1 MDEDRVRIPAPR
13 RHSSRRSRASERERQ
28 TMSEGSP
35 PVSPSTDGRPE
46 MGSGDDDPLVGPSG
60 DLGGPPIPGG
70 QPMTGYDEDGVDL
83 AGGGM
88 DPDHPLLARAQA
100 ALRKQLEDRKRDVE
114 ERIRE
119 KEAELNVRPRPRS
132 PASAESRSFVPSV
145 PIWTPAPDPPRSPHH
160 PAQKEKKRR
169 EAVGVELYG
178 VQQNLGKL
186 QQQLDRTVED
196 QAATA
201 RARSQAESDLRQL
214 QEWLEARALDA
225 KEQRRAHDS
234 HQKELDDLNA
244 TLRQVEA
251 YNEQMK
257 GEIATTRTATYAA
270 EESAT
275 RLEKEK
281 MDQDVLID
289 VLSENLKRLHQA
301 HALAEAQLIAQRKET
316 GAARATL
323 EEAAREME
331 AINYEKKQLT
341 TQWKTSLV
349 GMARRDE
356 ALQATQEALRKQ
368 AEETT
373 MIEAETSAYKRQ
385 IKEAEGKNEQL
396 TQQLRKMEAEGEFL
410 SKNIDACREK
420 KERLMETHA
429 RLTASLEETEAH
441 LEKAHR
447 EAKALD
453 DETNKTEKDIA
464 KTTAES
470 REHDERMLAN
480 LSEQTTVEKGVQR
493 TIDATREIR
502 RKIKDQEMYVTTLQN
517 DIAKTRVDVLNTQ
530 ASLATLDETLAVLDA
545 ELAEKSRTVDKYEAE
560 IKRRNDD
567 IAKRARDVDR
577 LNKKLEQLSGGDDDG
592 ENLGPMEATIKNM
605 NKEIEQKE
613 KENKELQ
620 RRWVNWQTELV
631 TMVNENNELTEKT
644 QRLKQEKTLLTA
656 RRNRLDQNLTRQ
668 KEECGQLSKAMERM
682 RQDMVRINALRDKN
696 AKLHDALVTDNYILE
711 TEIVGE
717 LKDLEV
723 EAVTL
728 ESKIESRTEEKKRVV
743 AEVVETERQIM
754 LWERKIQLEKET
766 QAALDPD
773 VGGDVVGAMKKEIG
787 RMETRY
793 NELKKRQE
801 RLMQEMEKAVYKR
814 ELITTKAMLA
824 AASGKN
830 NSHASSAAAAR
841 GLAKAGVAP
850 PGAKGRALRKEE
862 ATNAGVKRAV
872 RELKKSIEQTEA
884 EARARERS
892 VGELEEERANAVDEI
907 EQTEAALREL
917 REREEELRRAHEGVE
932 RERARASLEARKNE
946 RMLERFREL
955 EVGGTRP
962 DGAPRLDEETVRAEF
977 EKARHRREKLVD
989 AIGDICA
996 DAPHLEAHLDRA
1008 LTLLSL

>member
-1 MDEDRVRIPAPR
+1 
-13 RHSSRRSRASERERQ
+13 
-28 TMSEGSP
+28 
-35 PVSPSTDGRPE
+35 
-46 MGSGDDDPLVGPSG
+46 
-60 DLGGPPIPGG
+60 
-70 QPMTGYDEDGVDL
+70 
-83 AGGGM
+83 M

-119 KEAELNVRPRPRS
+119 KEAELN
-132 PASAESRSFVPSV
+132 
-145 PIWTPAPDPPRSPHH
+145 
-160 PAQKEKKRR
+160 KEKKRR

-186 QQQLDRTVED
+186 QQQLDRTIED

-225 KEQRRAHDS
+225 KEQRRTHDS

-341 TQWKTSLV
+341 AQWKTSLV

-493 TIDATREIR
+493 TIDATREVR
-502 RKIKDQEMYVTTLQN
+502 RKIRDQEMYVTTLQN
-517 DIAKTRVDVLNTQ
+517 EIAKTRVDVLNTQ
-530 ASLATLDETLAVLDA
+530 ASLATLDETLVVLDA

-605 NKEIEQKE
+605 NKEVEQKE

-682 RQDMVRINALRDKN
+682 HQDMVRINALRDKN
-696 AKLHDALVTDNYILE
+696 AKLHDALVTDNYVLE

-728 ESKIESRTEEKKRVV
+728 ESKIEARTEEKKRVV

-830 NSHASSAAAAR
+830 NSHASSSAAAR
-841 GLAKAGVAP
+841 GLAKAGV
-850 PGAKGRALRKEE
+850 
-862 ATNAGVKRAV
+862 
-872 RELKKSIEQTEA
+872 KSIEQTDA
-884 EARARERS
+884 EARAREAS
-892 VGELEEERANAVDEI
+892 VAELEEERARAVDEI
-907 EQTEAALREL
+907 EQTESALREL

-932 RERARASLEARKNE
+932 RERVRASLEARKNE

-955 EVGGTRP
+955 EIGTR
-962 DGAPRLDEETVRAEF
+962 DRAQLDEETVRAEF

>member
-1 MDEDRVRIPAPR
+1 M
-13 RHSSRRSRASERERQ
+13 
-28 TMSEGSP
+28 
-35 PVSPSTDGRPE
+35 
-46 MGSGDDDPLVGPSG
+46 
-60 DLGGPPIPGG
+60 
-70 QPMTGYDEDGVDL
+70 
-83 AGGGM
+83 
-88 DPDHPLLARAQA
+88 
-100 ALRKQLEDRKRDVE
+100 
-114 ERIRE
+114 
-119 KEAELNVRPRPRS
+119 
-132 PASAESRSFVPSV
+132 
-145 PIWTPAPDPPRSPHH
+145 
-160 PAQKEKKRR
+160 
-169 EAVGVELYG
+169 ELYG

-196 QAATA
+196 QASTA
-201 RARSQAESDLRQL
+201 RARSDAENDLRQL
-214 QEWLEARALDA
+214 QEWLESRSMDA
-225 KEQRRAHDS
+225 KSQRRDHDS

-275 RLEKEK
+275 ALEKEK
-281 MDQDVLID
+281 LDQDVLID

-331 AINYEKKQLT
+331 AINYEKKQLAS
-341 TQWKTSLV
+341 QWKTSLV

-356 ALQATQEALRKQ
+356 ALQATQNALRTQ

-385 IKEAEGKNEQL
+385 IKEAEGTNEQL
-396 TQQLRKMEAEGEFL
+396 TQRLRKMEAEGEFL
-410 SKNIDACREK
+410 SKNVDVCREK

-429 RLTASLEETEAH
+429 RLTASLEETESH

-453 DETNKTEKDIA
+453 DETNKTEKEIA

-470 REHDERMLAN
+470 REHDERMLSN

-502 RKIKDQEMYVTTLQN
+502 GKIRDQEMYVTTLQN
-517 DIAKTRVDVLNTQ
+517 EIAKTRVDVLNTQ
-530 ASLATLDETLAVLDA
+530 ASLATLDETLVVLDS

-577 LNKKLEQLSGGDDDG
+577 LNKKLEALSGGDDDG
-592 ENLGPMEATIKNM
+592 ENLGPMEATMKNM
-605 NKEIEQKE
+605 NKEVEQKE

-631 TMVNENNELTEKT
+631 TAVNENNELK
-644 QRLKQEKTLLTA
+644 EKTLLSA
-656 RRNRLDQNLTRQ
+656 RRNRLDQNLHRQ
-668 KEECGQLSKAMERM
+668 KDECGQLAKAMERM
-682 RQDMVRINALRDKN
+682 HQDMVRINALRDKN
-696 AKLHDALVTDNYILE
+696 SKLHDALVTDNYVLE

-728 ESKIESRTEEKKRVV
+728 ESKIEARAEEKKRVV

-787 RMETRY
+787 RMETRHG
-793 NELKKRQE
+793 ELVKRQE
-801 RLMQEMEKAVYKR
+801 RLMQEMEKAIYKR

-824 AASGKN
+824 AAAGKN
-830 NSHASSAAAAR
+830 NSHANAGAASR
-841 GLAKAGVAP
+841 GLAKQGIVP

-862 ATNAGVKRAV
+862 ATNAGVKRACQ
-872 RELKKSIEQTEA
+872 ELKKSIKNTEQDAA
-884 EARARERS
+884 EFERNI
-892 VGELEEERANAVDEI
+892 VALEEERASAVDEI

-917 REREEELRRAHEGVE
+917 RAREEELRLAHEGVD
-932 RERARASLEARKNE
+932 RERTRARLEAQKNE
-946 RMLERFREL
+946 RMLARFEEL
-955 EVGGTRP
+955 RLGTYATA
-962 DGAPRLDEETVRAEF
+962 GDEDAVRAEF

-996 DAPHLEAHLDRA
+996 DAPHLEAQLGRA

>member
-1 MDEDRVRIPAPR
+1 MDEHGVRIPAPR

-145 PIWTPAPDPPRSPHH
+145 PIWTPAPNPPGSPRH

-955 EVGGTRP
+955 EVGGTRS

>member
-1 MDEDRVRIPAPR
+1 M
-13 RHSSRRSRASERERQ
+13 
-28 TMSEGSP
+28 
-35 PVSPSTDGRPE
+35 
-46 MGSGDDDPLVGPSG
+46 
-60 DLGGPPIPGG
+60 
-70 QPMTGYDEDGVDL
+70 
-83 AGGGM
+83 
-88 DPDHPLLARAQA
+88 
-100 ALRKQLEDRKRDVE
+100 
-114 ERIRE
+114 
-119 KEAELNVRPRPRS
+119 
-132 PASAESRSFVPSV
+132 
-145 PIWTPAPDPPRSPHH
+145 
-160 PAQKEKKRR
+160 
-169 EAVGVELYG
+169 ELYG

-196 QAATA
+196 QASTA
-201 RARSQAESDLRQL
+201 RARSDAENDLRQL
-214 QEWLEARALDA
+214 QEWLESRSMDA
-225 KEQRRAHDS
+225 KSQRRDHDS

-275 RLEKEK
+275 ALEKEK
-281 MDQDVLID
+281 LDQDVLID

-331 AINYEKKQLT
+331 AINYEKKQLAS
-341 TQWKTSLV
+341 QWKTSLV

-356 ALQATQEALRKQ
+356 ALQATQNALRTQ

-385 IKEAEGKNEQL
+385 IKEAEGTNEQL
-396 TQQLRKMEAEGEFL
+396 TQRLRKMEAEGEFL
-410 SKNIDACREK
+410 SKNVDVCREK

-429 RLTASLEETEAH
+429 RLTASLEETESH

-453 DETNKTEKDIA
+453 DETNKTEKEIA

-470 REHDERMLAN
+470 REHDERMLSN

-502 RKIKDQEMYVTTLQN
+502 GKIRDQEMYVTTLQN

-530 ASLATLDETLAVLDA
+530 ASLATLDETLVVLDS

-577 LNKKLEQLSGGDDDG
+577 LNKKLEALSGGDDDG
-592 ENLGPMEATIKNM
+592 ENLGPMEATMKNM
-605 NKEIEQKE
+605 NKEVEQKE

-631 TMVNENNELTEKT
+631 TAVNENNELTEKT
-644 QRLKQEKTLLTA
+644 QRLKQEKTLLSA
-656 RRNRLDQNLTRQ
+656 RRKRLDQNLHRQ
-668 KEECGQLSKAMERM
+668 KDECGQLAKAMERM
-682 RQDMVRINALRDKN
+682 HQDMVRINALRDKN
-696 AKLHDALVTDNYILE
+696 SKLHDALVTDNYVLE

-728 ESKIESRTEEKKRVV
+728 ESKIEARAEEKKRVV

-787 RMETRY
+787 RMETRHG
-793 NELKKRQE
+793 ELVKRQE
-801 RLMQEMEKAVYKR
+801 RLMQEMEKAIYKR

-824 AASGKN
+824 AAAGKN
-830 NSHASSAAAAR
+830 NSHANAGAASR
-841 GLAKAGVAP
+841 GLAKQGIVP

-862 ATNAGVKRAV
+862 ATNAGVKRACL
-872 RELKKSIEQTEA
+872 ELKKSIKNTEQDAA
-884 EARARERS
+884 EFERNI
-892 VGELEEERANAVDEI
+892 VALEEERASAVDEI

-917 REREEELRRAHEGVE
+917 RAREEELRLAHEGVD
-932 RERARASLEARKNE
+932 RERTRARLEAQKNE
-946 RMLERFREL
+946 RMLSRFEEL
-955 EVGGTRP
+955 RLGTYATA
-962 DGAPRLDEETVRAEF
+962 GDEDAVRAEF

-996 DAPHLEAHLDRA
+996 DAPHLEAQLGRA

>member
-1 MDEDRVRIPAPR
+1 M
-13 RHSSRRSRASERERQ
+13 
-28 TMSEGSP
+28 
-35 PVSPSTDGRPE
+35 
-46 MGSGDDDPLVGPSG
+46 
-60 DLGGPPIPGG
+60 
-70 QPMTGYDEDGVDL
+70 
-83 AGGGM
+83 
-88 DPDHPLLARAQA
+88 
-100 ALRKQLEDRKRDVE
+100 
-114 ERIRE
+114 
-119 KEAELNVRPRPRS
+119 
-132 PASAESRSFVPSV
+132 
-145 PIWTPAPDPPRSPHH
+145 
-160 PAQKEKKRR
+160 
-169 EAVGVELYG
+169 ELYG

-196 QAATA
+196 QASTA
-201 RARSQAESDLRQL
+201 RARSDAENDLRQL
-214 QEWLEARALDA
+214 QEWLESRSMDA
-225 KEQRRAHDS
+225 KSQRRDHDS

-275 RLEKEK
+275 ALEKEK
-281 MDQDVLID
+281 LDQDVLID

-331 AINYEKKQLT
+331 AINYEKKQLAS
-341 TQWKTSLV
+341 QWKTSLV

-356 ALQATQEALRKQ
+356 ALQATQNALRTQ

-385 IKEAEGKNEQL
+385 IKEAEGTNEQL
-396 TQQLRKMEAEGEFL
+396 TQRLRKMEAEGEFL
-410 SKNIDACREK
+410 SKNVDVCREK

-429 RLTASLEETEAH
+429 RLTASLEETESH

-453 DETNKTEKDIA
+453 DETNKTEKEIA

-470 REHDERMLAN
+470 REHDERMLSN

-502 RKIKDQEMYVTTLQN
+502 GKIRDQEMYVTTLQN
-517 DIAKTRVDVLNTQ
+517 EIAKTRVDVLNTQ
-530 ASLATLDETLAVLDA
+530 ASLATLDETLVVLDS

-577 LNKKLEQLSGGDDDG
+577 LNKKLEALSGGDDDG
-592 ENLGPMEATIKNM
+592 ENLGPMEATMKNM
-605 NKEIEQKE
+605 NKEVEQKE

-631 TMVNENNELTEKT
+631 TAVNENNELTEKT
-644 QRLKQEKTLLTA
+644 QRLKQEKTLLSA
-656 RRNRLDQNLTRQ
+656 RRNRLDQNLHRQ
-668 KEECGQLSKAMERM
+668 KDECGQLAKAMERM
-682 RQDMVRINALRDKN
+682 HQDMVRINALRDKN
-696 AKLHDALVTDNYILE
+696 SKLHDALVTDNYVLE

-728 ESKIESRTEEKKRVV
+728 ESKIEARAEEKKRVV

-787 RMETRY
+787 RMETRHG
-793 NELKKRQE
+793 ELVKRQE
-801 RLMQEMEKAVYKR
+801 RLMQEMEKAIYKR

-824 AASGKN
+824 AAAGKN
-830 NSHASSAAAAR
+830 NSHANAGAASR
-841 GLAKAGVAP
+841 GLAK
-850 PGAKGRALRKEE
+850 
-862 ATNAGVKRAV
+862 
-872 RELKKSIEQTEA
+872 
-884 EARARERS
+884 
-892 VGELEEERANAVDEI
+892 
-907 EQTEAALREL
+907 
-917 REREEELRRAHEGVE
+917 
-932 RERARASLEARKNE
+932 
-946 RMLERFREL
+946 
-955 EVGGTRP
+955 
-962 DGAPRLDEETVRAEF
+962 
-977 EKARHRREKLVD
+977 
-989 AIGDICA
+989 
-996 DAPHLEAHLDRA
+996 
-1008 LTLLSL
+1008 

>member
-1 MDEDRVRIPAPR
+1 M
-13 RHSSRRSRASERERQ
+13 
-28 TMSEGSP
+28 
-35 PVSPSTDGRPE
+35 
-46 MGSGDDDPLVGPSG
+46 
-60 DLGGPPIPGG
+60 
-70 QPMTGYDEDGVDL
+70 
-83 AGGGM
+83 
-88 DPDHPLLARAQA
+88 
-100 ALRKQLEDRKRDVE
+100 
-114 ERIRE
+114 
-119 KEAELNVRPRPRS
+119 
-132 PASAESRSFVPSV
+132 
-145 PIWTPAPDPPRSPHH
+145 
-160 PAQKEKKRR
+160 QKEKKRR

-186 QQQLDRTVED
+186 QQQLDRTIED

-225 KEQRRAHDS
+225 KEQRRTHDS

-493 TIDATREIR
+493 TIDATREVR
-502 RKIKDQEMYVTTLQN
+502 RKIRDQEMYVTTLQN
-517 DIAKTRVDVLNTQ
+517 EIAKTRVDVLNTQ
-530 ASLATLDETLAVLDA
+530 ASLATLDETLVVLDA

-592 ENLGPMEATIKNM
+592 ENLGPMEAMIKNM
-605 NKEIEQKE
+605 NKEVEQKE

-682 RQDMVRINALRDKN
+682 HQDMVRINALRDKN
-696 AKLHDALVTDNYILE
+696 AKLHDALVTDNYVLE

-728 ESKIESRTEEKKRVV
+728 ESKIEARTEEKKRVV

-830 NSHASSAAAAR
+830 NSRASSAAAAR

-884 EARARERS
+884 EARAREGS

-932 RERARASLEARKNE
+932 RERVRASLEARKNE

-955 EVGGTRP
+955 EVGTR
-962 DGAPRLDEETVRAEF
+962 DRAQLDEETVRAEF

>member
-1 MDEDRVRIPAPR
+1 LGPAPLTL
-13 RHSSRRSRASERERQ
+13 AV
-28 TMSEGSP
+28 P
-35 PVSPSTDGRPE
+35 P
-46 MGSGDDDPLVGPSG
+46 
-60 DLGGPPIPGG
+60 
-70 QPMTGYDEDGVDL
+70 
-83 AGGGM
+83 
-88 DPDHPLLARAQA
+88 
-100 ALRKQLEDRKRDVE
+100 AL
-114 ERIRE
+114 
-119 KEAELNVRPRPRS
+119 P
-132 PASAESRSFVPSV
+132 F
-145 PIWTPAPDPPRSPHH
+145 T
-160 PAQKEKKRR
+160 AQKEKKRR
-169 EAVGVELYG
+169 ETVGVELYG

-225 KEQRRAHDS
+225 KEQRRTHDS

-323 EEAAREME
+323 EEAAQEME

-341 TQWKTSLV
+341 AQWKTSLV

-410 SKNIDACREK
+410 SKNIDTCREK

-441 LEKAHR
+441 LEKAHK

-502 RKIKDQEMYVTTLQN
+502 RKIRDQEMYVTTLQN

-605 NKEIEQKE
+605 NKEVEQKE

-668 KEECGQLSKAMERM
+668 KEECGQLSRAMERM
-682 RQDMVRINALRDKN
+682 HQDMVRINALRDKN
-696 AKLHDALVTDNYILE
+696 AKLHDALVTDNYVLE

-728 ESKIESRTEEKKRVV
+728 ESKIEARTEEKKRVV

-830 NSHASSAAAAR
+830 NSHASSSAAAR
-841 GLAKAGVAP
+841 GLAKSGVAP
-850 PGAKGRALRKEE
+850 PIGAKGRALRKEE
-862 ATNAGVKRAV
+862 ATNAGVKRAC

-884 EARARERS
+884 EFQTRERS
-892 VGELEEERANAVDEI
+892 VAELEEERARAVDEI

-932 RERARASLEARKNE
+932 RERVRASLEARKNE

-955 EVGGTRP
+955 EIGTQNR
-962 DGAPRLDEETVRAEF
+962 AQLDEETVRAEF

-996 DAPHLEAHLDRA
+996 DAPHLEAHLDRT

>member
-28 TMSEGSP
+28 NMSEGSP

-410 SKNIDACREK
+410 SKNIDVCREK

-830 NSHASSAAAAR
+830 NSRASSAAAAR

-932 RERARASLEARKNE
+932 RERVRASLEARKNE

-955 EVGGTRP
+955 EVGGTRS